1 MDSGTHCYRNS
12 GMPRAEGLSHCLV
25 LSSWEFSQHR
35 GRRGLDRPSNSSL
48 LWIAWPP
55 FWNTGINHHWRQP
68 HVQMDQKF
76 LASPWFQQEAHTND
90 MSDRHREKIS
100 ERDFQMPL
108 FCPPHTHHFCI
119 VRPQI
124 LKLGSCSQSMKASK
138 TGQYLLQEGIRVGDE
153 PGINRKL
160 GVDFQGAPE
169 IPDMLSLKC
178 KRRRAEQKY
187 IGFMGDLED

>member
-1 MDSGTHCYRNS
+1 
-12 GMPRAEGLSHCLV
+12 
-25 LSSWEFSQHR
+25 
-35 GRRGLDRPSNSSL
+35 
-48 LWIAWPP
+48 
-55 FWNTGINHHWRQP
+55 
-68 HVQMDQKF
+68 
-76 LASPWFQQEAHTND
+76 
-90 MSDRHREKIS
+90 
-100 ERDFQMPL
+100 
-108 FCPPHTHHFCI
+108 
-119 VRPQI
+119 
-124 LKLGSCSQSMKASK
+124 MKASK